1 MLGSRRGSGFQIT
14 PHLKNSNIEFAL
26 NIFPKHIVL
35 TTSLHG
41 KENNPLYPLLEFL
54 PESAHEVDL
63 SHLLRCIG
71 CFFSNT
77 LYIEMLTVITYLRTV
92 LSHDPLL
99 FDWGPPGD
107 KTNLRVILNKIACSC
122 KYNVPV

>member
-1 MLGSRRGSGFQIT
+1 
-14 PHLKNSNIEFAL
+14 
-26 NIFPKHIVL
+26 
-35 TTSLHG
+35 
-41 KENNPLYPLLEFL
+41 
-54 PESAHEVDL
+54 
-63 SHLLRCIG
+63 
-71 CFFSNT
+71 
-77 LYIEMLTVITYLRTV
+77 MLTVITYLRTV